1 MATRT
6 TTRRE
11 ADATRVTVP
20 EIVTGPVAG
29 ALVGYGVFAIALV
42 VIGALFAENRLSL
55 PEQNWKDL
63 GLGAS
68 VLAGVI
74 LFFGYLYGG
83 FIAGRVAGAGQKGI
97 PLGVG
102 VFLAGLALAALAGWA
117 VSSGTSGDE
126 REAAAQT
133 LRALGAPG
141 GSDDW
146 SDIGTTAGVSSLT
159 GMLLGSMAGGALAE
173 HRTRAA
179 AQRESKRPNKNK
191 E

>member
-1 MATRT
+1 MATQT
-6 TTRRE
+6 AAQRE
-11 ADATRVTVP
+11 QEATRVTVP

-42 VIGALFAENRLSL
+42 VIGALFAEERLSL
-55 PEQNWKDL
+55 PEQSWKDL

-83 FIAGRVAGAGQKGI
+83 FIAGRVGGAGQRGI

-102 VFLAGLALAALAGWA
+102 VFLAGLALAALAGA

-126 REAAAQT
+126 RETAAQT

-146 SDIGTTAGVSSLT
+146 ADIGTTAGVSSVA

-179 AQRESKRPNKNK
+179 ATRGGSKRRKK
-191 E
+191 

>member
-1 MATRT
+1 MATQT
-6 TTRRE
+6 AAQRE
-11 ADATRVTVP
+11 QEATRVTVP

-42 VIGALFAENRLSL
+42 VIGALFAEERLSL
-55 PEQNWKDL
+55 PEQSWKDL

-83 FIAGRVAGAGQKGI
+83 AGQRGI

-126 REAAAQT
+126 RETAAQT

-146 SDIGTTAGVSSLT
+146 ADIGTTAGVSSVA

-179 AQRESKRPNKNK
+179 ATRGGSKRRKK
-191 E
+191 